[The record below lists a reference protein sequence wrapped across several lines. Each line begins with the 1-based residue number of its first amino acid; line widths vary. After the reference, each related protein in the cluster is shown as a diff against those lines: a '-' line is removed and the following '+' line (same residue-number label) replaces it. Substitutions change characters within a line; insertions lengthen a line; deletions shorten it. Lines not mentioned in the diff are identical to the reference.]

1 MKKIRYLLPLPL
13 LVAIFWSFSTS
24 KAIPTQVEIKYTYLL
39 PDSTRLQPAP
49 IHVEKAK
56 LLANLITSFHYS
68 RKELSDEISE
78 MMFRNFLESL
88 DGNRLYLLA
97 EDVAQFET
105 YRNQL
110 DDFVMR
116 GDLALAYDIY
126 NLYRQRV
133 VARLDSNIQFL
144 EKGADFDF
152 TQNEEMEVNR
162 EKMPW
167 PKTAIEAKEIWRKQL
182 KNSVLSLMLSGKSQA
197 EAKEMVKNRFETY
210 RRNLL
215 QTNSEDV
222 FEAYMNALTEAY
234 DPHTT
239 YFSPVNSQNFRLN
252 LNKSFEGIG
261 ARLQTQN
268 DHTVIVEIIPG
279 GPASKSKE
287 IKPNDKI
294 IGVAQGEAD
303 FVDVVGW
310 RIDDVVALIRG
321 DKGTAVRLQIIP
333 ESAAPNEP
341 PRIVKLI
348 RDKIKIEDESA
359 TQKSFTITE
368 KGETYRIGVI
378 TIPSFYI
385 NYEDFRTG
393 KQDYKSTTND
403 VRRLISELKAE
414 GIDGL
419 IIDLR
424 FNGGGALKEAIDLTG
439 LFIKSGPVVQ
449 VRNAQGQLEVGED
462 EDPSLAYEGPL
473 AVMVNAYSASASEIF
488 AAAIQDYRRGLI
500 IGEPTFGKGTVQNQI
515 DLNRYLREPGQELGQ
530 LNLTL
535 SKFYRVTGS
544 STQHQGVLPDITL
557 PSVYDK
563 SEVGESA
570 RPTAL
575 PWDEIKAARF
585 VATEE
590 VNAALLAKLNKAYQG
605 RMTTEPYL
613 KDLLSFA
620 EEVQELRS
628 RQKISLNLENRR
640 VENEEYE
647 KKQLLR
653 KQLLENS
660 TEGNA
665 SIREIQ
671 DAYLKN
677 ALQIMSDLLA
687 EKAKI
692 TKKKK

>member
-1 MKKIRYLLPLPL
+1 MKKILYLLPLPL
-13 LVAIFWSFSTS
+13 LVVLFWSFSTS
-24 KAIPTQVEIKYTYLL
+24 KAISTRVEIKYTYLL
-39 PDSTRLQPAP
+39 PDSTRLQPEP
-49 IHVEKAK
+49 IHIEKAK
-56 LLANLITSFHYS
+56 LLANLISSFHYS
-68 RKELSDEISE
+68 KKELSDEVSE

-88 DGNRLYLLA
+88 DGSRLYLLA
-97 EDVAQFET
+97 EDIAQFET
-105 YRNQL
+105 YRKQL
-110 DDFVMR
+110 DDFIVN
-116 GDLALAYDIY
+116 GDLTLAYDIY

-144 EKGADFDF
+144 EKGPDFDF

-167 PKTAIEAKEIWRKQL
+167 PTSEAEAKEIWRKQL
-182 KNSVLSLMLSGKSQA
+182 KNSLLSLMLSGKSQA
-197 EAKEMVKNRFETY
+197 EAKDLIKKRFETY

-310 RIDDVVALIRG
+310 RIDDVVSLIRG
-321 DKGTAVRLQIIP
+321 DKGTVVRLQIIS
-333 ESAAPNEP
+333 ETAAANEP
-341 PRIVKLI
+341 PRIVKLV

-368 KGETYRIGVI
+368 KGKTYRIGVI

-385 NYEDFRTG
+385 NYEEFRTG

-403 VRRLISELKAE
+403 VRRLIGELKSE

-462 EDPSLAYEGPL
+462 DDPSLAYEGPL

-488 AAAIQDYRRGLI
+488 AAAIQDYHRGVI

-585 VATEE
+585 MATND
-590 VNAALLAKLNKAYQG
+590 VNPALLAKLNKAYQG
-605 RMTTEPYL
+605 RMGAEAYL
-613 KDLLSFA
+613 KDLVSFA
-620 EEVQELRS
+620 EEAQELRN
-628 RQKISLNLENRR
+628 RQKISLNLEKRR

-647 KKQLLR
+647 KKQQLR

-665 SIREIQ
+665 SIREIN

-677 ALQIMSDLLA
+677 ALQVMSDLLA
-687 EKAKI
+687 EKAKSG
-692 TKKKK
+692 KRN